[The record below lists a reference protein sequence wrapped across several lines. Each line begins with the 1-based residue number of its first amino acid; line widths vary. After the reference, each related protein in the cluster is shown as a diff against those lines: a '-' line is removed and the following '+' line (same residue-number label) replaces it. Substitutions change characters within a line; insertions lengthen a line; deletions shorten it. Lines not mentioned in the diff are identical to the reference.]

1 MLVLQIIIVFV
12 SRIAAVV
19 VLVVGVRIAAD
30 HTAALAGFG
39 IAVVHTLGF
48 GLGGFGFGCCAL
60 GRFGFRFPKKHTAL
74 TGLGG

>member
-1 MLVLQIIIVFV
+1 MVVTGAV
-12 SRIAAVV
+12 GRIAG

-30 HTAALAGFG
+30 HTALD

-60 GRFGFRFPKKHTAL
+60 GRFGFRFPKIYRVL